1 MIMKAFT
8 TSIISDVQINLSN
21 FLVFNLTIDLYN
33 ELFLVIM
40 GLFALML

>member
-1 MIMKAFT
+1 MKAFT